1 MQKNFVGGFDCPVCP
16 PPRLRS
22 LRIQFTCALNSVK
35 NSFDLSLLDHSLEVL
50 STVHTARNL
59 HW

>member
-1 MQKNFVGGFDCPVCP
+1 VLGLSSTLVAG
-16 PPRLRS
+16 L
-22 LRIQFTCALNSVK
+22 IQFTRALNSVK